1 MKIPVSFAMLAVLA
15 PVAFGADDAHHA
27 PLQAVPSPNQGLVTA
42 ITAVVV
48 FVIVAAVLHVKVWP
62 VIAGAL
68 DARSN
73 KIREEIEAAEM
84 ARQQAKDALEQ
95 YQQSLAQ
102 ARAEAQ
108 KMIEQARQQQ
118 TALAASLKAQADAE
132 LTAMRDRARKDIEAA
147 KRAAVAEVYA
157 EASNLG
163 AMIAGKILKR
173 QVTPADTQALV
184 EESVT
189 QLAASRN

>member
-1 MKIPVSFAMLAVLA
+1 MRTIASVCALTLSAYPALAAETLEAIPSAK
-15 PVAFGADDAHHA
+15 
-27 PLQAVPSPNQGLVTA
+27 QGWVTGL
-42 ITAVVV
+42 TAVIV
-48 FVIVAAVLHVKVWP
+48 FAIVAAILHLKVWP
-62 VIAGAL
+62 VIASAL
-68 DARSN
+68 DARN
-73 KIREEIEAAEM
+73 AKIREEIEAAEM
-84 ARQQAKDALEQ
+84 ARQQAKDALEE

-108 KMIEQARQQQ
+108 KMIEQARAQQ

-132 LTAMRDRARKDIEAA
+132 LAAMRDRARKDIEAA

-184 EESVT
+184 EESVQ
-189 QLAASRN
+189 QLATMKN